1 MSLFFFSNIVA
12 HVSSARRSCI
22 SGYCEFHRG
31 VRLQRNAEQP
41 RKHRQADSLIRTR
54 QLHVVSCINQDMWNS
69 FCRVVRSLG
78 RIALVTYLVFG
89 SECWFDFNGRV

>member
-1 MSLFFFSNIVA
+1 MSLFFFSNFVA

-31 VRLQRNAEQP
+31 VRLQRNAEQA

-54 QLHVVSCINQDMWNS
+54 QLHVCFLHQSGHVEFILP
-69 FCRVVRSLG
+69 CRTL
-78 RIALVTYLVFG
+78 FG
-89 SECWFDFNGRV
+89 SHRFGHVPSVWKRILVRF